1 MAFKRTFRK
10 RTTTKRKFTRKR
22 RTMNISRPRS
32 SLNAVPQ
39 ISVKRTCYLGTIS
52 PNTVATYG
60 FWQYRTVSL
69 NSGFTDQ
76 ALANMGGLS
85 NLSEYTALFDQFK
98 LCAFK
103 IVLRPRRLDVQS
115 TQDVPTGSSFL
126 DRNYVTIV
134 KDPTDITSPTGLYTV
149 ATFNSFLECGKARTY
164 RGDRPISIYMK
175 PKVQEQY
182 GSGANRYVSPKW
194 TDLNTSGT
202 TMPHRG
208 FHLYFHNQAMTN
220 TFMQYDVFI
229 TYYLKFKGMK

>member
-1 MAFKRTFRK
+1 MPIKRTFRK
-10 RTTTKRKFTRKR
+10 RTTTRRNVTKKR

-32 SLNAVPQ
+32 SFRSVPVV
-39 ISVKRTCYLGTIS
+39 SVKRTCYLGTIN

-76 ALANMGGLS
+76 SLANMGGLT
-85 NLSEYTALFDQFK
+85 NLSEYTALFDQYK
-98 LCAFK
+98 LSAFK
-103 IVLRPRRLDVQS
+103 ILLRPRRLDVQS
-115 TQDVPTGSSFL
+115 SQDLYAGATFL

-134 KDPTDITSPTGLYTV
+134 KDPTDITSPTGTYTN

-164 RGDRPISIYMK
+164 RGDRPVSIYMK

-182 GSGANRYVSPKW
+182 GSGANRYVTPKW

-208 FHLYFHNQAMTN
+208 FHLYFHNQAMT
-220 TFMQYDVFI
+220 TSFMQYDVFI